1 MPGDHDSE
9 DEDLSFGDKFTKWLV
24 GAIPGF
30 LVTMLFEYLYNRWV
44 IENRKEIEGP
54 DPEN

>member
-1 MPGDHDSE
+1 ME
-9 DEDLSFGDKFTKWLV
+9 DEHEEDLSFGDKFTRWLV

-44 IENRKEIEGP
+44 IEQKKDRGEEST
-54 DPEN
+54 EN